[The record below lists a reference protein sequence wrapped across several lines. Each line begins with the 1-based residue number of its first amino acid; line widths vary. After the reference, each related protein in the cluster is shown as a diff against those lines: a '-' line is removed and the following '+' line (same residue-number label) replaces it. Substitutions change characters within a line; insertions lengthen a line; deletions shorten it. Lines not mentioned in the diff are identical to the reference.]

1 MTCEKKSSDKNF
13 GAECGPDAT
22 PMLSQAKVWRPQN
35 KRITTRSFAA
45 LRMTN
50 KGGGGTRSLPPTTLG
65 PFDSLR
71 SRPST
76 APLGCAPLGFA
87 PLDCAPRLRSPRLRS
102 PRLRS
107 GQAGQ
112 AGQARRQRRGKPA
125 PIRVCAALRQGG
137 EAGPRQ
143 RRGQAVHLRHCRLE
157 TPRACKHAPYDSL
170 RSG

>member
-1 MTCEKKSSDKNF
+1 MTPLFYMTCEKKSSDKNF

-87 PLDCAPRLRSPRLRS
+87 PL
-102 PRLRS
+102 
-107 GQAGQ
+107 GF
-112 AGQARRQRRGKPA
+112 ARGRRGKQGRPA
-125 PIRVCAALRQGG
+125 ASGEASPPPYGSALRSDRVARQALDKGG
-137 EAGPRQ
+137 G
-143 RRGQAVHLRHCRLE
+143 RRY
-157 TPRACKHAPYDSL
+157 T
-170 RSG
+170 